1 MNGFIE
7 FILRTAGLPDATLA
21 DLEKEMPALARIAGA
36 AKQLEPI
43 FNKPQPLAQHIEQ
56 ATPILK
62 AAYPDIVAAA
72 PTIEE
77 LVEFITSK
85 SR

>member
-7 FILRTAGLPDATLA
+7 FILRTAGLPEATLA
-21 DLEKEMPALARIAGA
+21 DLEKEMPALARIVAA

-43 FNKPQPLAQHIEQ
+43 FNKPQTLAKHIEQ

-62 AAYPDIVAAA
+62 AAYPDVIAAA
-72 PTIEE
+72 PTVEE
-77 LVEFITSK
+77 LVEFISSK
-85 SR
+85 SG